1 MKLADIEIGSI
12 AIVKSVADGEPGS
25 AGESMARR
33 LMELGFLPGCQVE
46 VIHQAP
52 FSKNP
57 RSYLIRGMHIAL
69 RNAEANLVEVDF
81 NGSKSV

>member
-1 MKLADIEIGSI
+1 MKLADIEIGST
-12 AIVKSVADGEPGS
+12 AIVKSVADGVSGS
-25 AGESMARR
+25 AAEAMSRR

-46 VIHQAP
+46 VVHEAP

-69 RNAEANLVEVDF
+69 RNAEANLIEVDF